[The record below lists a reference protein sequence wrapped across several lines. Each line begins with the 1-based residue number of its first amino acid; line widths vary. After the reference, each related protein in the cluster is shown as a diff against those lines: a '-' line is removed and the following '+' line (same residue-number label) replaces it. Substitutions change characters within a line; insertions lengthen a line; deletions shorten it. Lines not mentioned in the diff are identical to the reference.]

1 VDEYKLV
8 KYIPD
13 IIVSREQYVIMLLL
27 VFLLDAASIAIAA
40 GIITIR
46 PNINRLVPNCS
57 SESGGFASEY
67 ISMAAFIS
75 AHIAI

>member
-1 VDEYKLV
+1 
-8 KYIPD
+8 
-13 IIVSREQYVIMLLL
+13 
-27 VFLLDAASIAIAA
+27 
-40 GIITIR
+40 
-46 PNINRLVPNCS
+46 VPNCS